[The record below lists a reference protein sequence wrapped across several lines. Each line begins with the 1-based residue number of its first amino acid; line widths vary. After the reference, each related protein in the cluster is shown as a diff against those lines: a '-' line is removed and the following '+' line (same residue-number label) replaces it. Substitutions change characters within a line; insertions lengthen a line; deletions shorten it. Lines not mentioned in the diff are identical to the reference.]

1 MLTNSKDNDNYSFNI
16 DRFYRNYL
24 KGPKIF
30 RMREALEPS
39 YVPDELPHRD
49 NEIRKIAGITACAL
63 NGDVP
68 FNFICYGSTGTG
80 KTATIRYISQKLA
93 QHCEK
98 APPWWIYINC
108 NIISTPYRILA
119 HIFNTIVGK
128 EKIPPTGLPKDIIF
142 KKLLGLLDVRI
153 KNSVCF
159 LVLDE
164 IDVLIEKKGG
174 NEILYDLT
182 RINENLDSCRS
193 CVIGISNK
201 LRFMEKLDS
210 RVTSGLS
217 GQEPIVFHPYNAN
230 ELADIL
236 KQRSKIAFNE
246 GVLEEGV
253 IKLCAGLA
261 AKEHGNARKALQ
273 LLRKA
278 GEIAERKQH
287 KVISE
292 SDVSSAQENLEK
304 DHIVE
309 YILSMP
315 LQAQLTLAAIYIL
328 KKFGKDHII
337 TSGEVYETH
346 SELTNLLPGVKQLTQ
361 RRISDYINELALA
374 GIISASTK
382 SMGHYGRTKLI
393 NIDIEIDIIERSL
406 SQIKKIRIS
415 GILNYKP
422 IILQGDKV
430 KIKNNVFRKLL

>member
-1 MLTNSKDNDNYSFNI
+1 MTNSKDDNNYSFNI
-16 DRFYRNYL
+16 DRFYKNYL

-30 RMREALEPS
+30 KMREALEPS
-39 YVPDELPHRD
+39 YIPDELPHRD
-49 NEIRKIAGITACAL
+49 NEIKKIARITACAL

-68 FNFICYGSTGTG
+68 PNFLCYGMTGTG

-98 APPWWIYINC
+98 NPPWWIYINC

-119 HIFNTIVGK
+119 HIYNTIVGK
-128 EKIPPTGLPKDIIF
+128 ERIPPTGLPKDIIF
-142 KKLLGLLDVRI
+142 KKLLGILDLKI
-153 KNSVCF
+153 KDGVCF
-159 LVLDE
+159 IVLDE
-164 IDVLIEKKGG
+164 IDVLIERRGG

-182 RINENLDSCRS
+182 RLNENLDSCRTCS
-193 CVIGISNK
+193 IGISNK
-201 LRFMEKLDS
+201 LRFMEYLDS
-210 RVTSGLS
+210 RVTSSLS

-236 KQRSKIAFNE
+236 KQRSRIAFNE
-246 GVLEEGV
+246 NVLDQGV

-261 AKEHGNARKALQ
+261 AKEHGDARKALQ

-287 KVISE
+287 KIISE
-292 SDVSSAQENLEK
+292 SDVTNAQKNLEK

-328 KKFGKDHII
+328 KKFGKEHIT

-346 SELTNLLPGVKQLTQ
+346 SELTKMLPGVKQLTQ
-361 RRISDYINELALA
+361 RRISDYINELSLA
-374 GIISASTK
+374 GIISAITK

-393 NIDIEIDIIERSL
+393 EIDIEKEIIERAL
-406 SQIKKIRIS
+406 SQVKKLRIS

-422 IILQGDKV
+422 IALQSDKV
-430 KIKNNVFRKLL
+430 KIKNNVFRKLI